1 MVQNKGKVWARRLA
15 ALAMAGSACLAQASG
30 WVVGQVAPQSGASAK
45 QGRAYAQGMLLYFD
59 QVNLSGGVQ
68 GRNIELVTMDDAGQA
83 SNTVE
88 KTKSLIREQK
98 PLVLAGYMGNQSVQ
112 ALLDSKLLEGAQLSL
127 VGYQSSDTRVS
138 AARALFATRAG
149 LKEQIGK
156 IASHMN
162 IVGEKRVA
170 LVYDERSD
178 GKELAAL
185 VAASLN
191 AAGPQ
196 LVSTQALGTGRKREV
211 DAALAELR
219 KTQPDVQ
226 SVLIVAASPAT
237 AAFVEAYRMDG
248 GRAQLYALA
257 EADIEQLS
265 TRLPTQYMT
274 GLSIAQVVPN
284 PYKISGSL
292 NKEFQ
297 DTMKTIGKP
306 ADLGV
311 SFTMME
317 GFVNAKVIV
326 EAMRRTKP
334 LTPERLTQT
343 LRSMDAYDAGGYWVG
358 FPSGSQTGSK
368 YVDLSMINNSGRITQ

>member
-15 ALAMAGSACLAQASG
+15 ALAVAGSACLAQANG

-59 QVNLSGGVQ
+59 QVNLAGGVQ

-112 ALLDSKLLEGAQLSL
+112 ALLDSKLLDSAQLSL

-138 AARALFATRAG
+138 SARALFATRAG

-170 LVYDERSD
+170 LVYDERTD

-196 LVSTQALGTGRKREV
+196 LVSTQALGAGRKREV
-211 DAALAELR
+211 DAALAELH
-219 KTQPDVQ
+219 KAQPDVQ

-265 TRLPTQYMT
+265 TRLPAQYMT